1 MNVIHQNPYMRSRS
15 EEGIEV
21 KGFNPFDILDE
32 TYKIYPAGV
41 VESGREVSVSKRQVP
56 GKIAHVMYLLNVRI
70 ELANREIVSYTQTY
84 SEVQM
89 NSVPDEFIMPMIY
102 RDLEWIL
109 RKMEAEVNVV
119 MDRTNKEPWT

>member
-1 MNVIHQNPYMRSRS
+1 M
-15 EEGIEV
+15 

-41 VESGREVSVSKRQVP
+41 VESGREVSVSRRQVP
-56 GKIAHVMYLLNVRI
+56 GKIAYEVYSLNVRI
-70 ELANREIVSYTQTY
+70 ELTNREVVSYTQTY

-89 NSVPDEFIMPMIY
+89 CSMPVAFISPTIY

-109 RKMEAEVNVV
+109 RKLEAEINVV
-119 MDRTNKEPWT
+119 MARTNKEPWT